1 MGIYKAIHR
10 VVFKHDYGGIT
21 IQRSEKR
28 SFISPTKPPLNI
40 IKWRPKP
47 KSYIP
52 ILLVP
57 LIGDQ
62 KGKEEEA
69 ITCLFGLVWDELHL
83 TYYYDFYLLGWNP

>member
-1 MGIYKAIHR
+1 MGIYKAKYR
-10 VVFKHDYGGIT
+10 LVFKHDYGGIT
-21 IQRSEKR
+21 LERSEKR

-57 LIGDQ
+57 P
-62 KGKEEEA
+62 
-69 ITCLFGLVWDELHL
+69 LVIKRE
-83 TYYYDFYLLGWNP
+83 TKNKLGHVVFSFVRDY